1 MEEIMNIFESFIGR
15 TIMDVGVEDG
25 ELMLV
30 LDDGRVLW
38 IYDDE
43 EVGLTITVN
52 AEEQSPEQ

>member
-1 MEEIMNIFESFIGR
+1 MNVFESFVGR

-30 LDDGRVLW
+30 LDDGRILW

-43 EVGLTITVN
+43 EEGLTITVN
-52 AEEQSPEQ
+52 AEEQRPEQ